1 MSPRDFNRDCEVSR
15 DFNRACDCELNR
27 DFNRDCTA
35 PAKSDDLNLLAG
47 APPASSYFFDDLA
60 GDAPTSRI
68 ILAALAGVAE
78 GKKVKN
84 SLKRAKS
91 RGNTATMLEITPAKL
106 G

>member
-60 GDAPTSRI
+60 GAAP
-68 ILAALAGVAE
+68 
-78 GKKVKN
+78 
-84 SLKRAKS
+84 AKQAYFSCVS
-91 RGNTATMLEITPAKL
+91 RGNRRQKGLEFT
-106 G
+106 